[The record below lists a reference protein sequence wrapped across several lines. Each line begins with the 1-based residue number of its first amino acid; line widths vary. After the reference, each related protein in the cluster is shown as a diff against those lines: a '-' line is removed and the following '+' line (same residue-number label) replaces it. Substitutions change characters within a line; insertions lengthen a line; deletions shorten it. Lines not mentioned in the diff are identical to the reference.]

1 MVPPVAA
8 TLFGSSAHFDGVLM
22 VASVEVNFCFIF
34 GWLFFDM
41 MEPKSGELIQKK
53 GSGDVSRWESNMVI
67 QT

>member
-1 MVPPVAA
+1 
-8 TLFGSSAHFDGVLM
+8 M